1 MNPFTDESLS
11 REPFFFQKTAK
22 RSFFSALDLF
32 SAGNYYKQLYYP
44 NNMEIMNIIVDLGA
58 GLGGAT
64 EAFIECENWKVLR
77 FDIAQEVEHVE
88 EMRLVDYV
96 NDTSEI
102 IRYVRAEMH
111 MLDLDEKS
119 LYIWASPECKEWSDG
134 FHSKKCKMRRRG
146 ETFVPDL
153 TQLTA
158 IKHIVEV
165 LKPKAWIVENV
176 KGGLEFINPVLGP
189 PATFRNPIFLWGE
202 FPLFR
207 IPKNPEKK
215 TDKGP
220 SKTEILDPF
229 KITN

>member
-1 MNPFTDESLS
+1 MFDIIMGARLS
-11 REPFFFQKTAK
+11 
-22 RSFFSALDLF
+22 
-32 SAGNYYKQLYYP
+32 
-44 NNMEIMNIIVDLGA
+44 MNIIVDLGA

-64 EAFIECENWKVLR
+64 EAFIDCENWRVLR
-77 FDIAQEVEHVE
+77 FDIAKEVEHVE

-102 IRYVRAEMH
+102 IRQVRAEMH
-111 MLDLDEKS
+111 MLDLNS
-119 LYIWASPECKEWSDG
+119 SNLYIWASPECKEWSDG

-189 PATFRNPIFLWGE
+189 PATLRNPIFLWGE

-207 IPKNPEKK
+207 IPKNLGKK
-215 TDKGP
+215 TDLGP
-220 SKTEILDPF
+220 TKMRYWTRSKLPIEFSRSMKRAFENQTSLMEFLVE
-229 KITN
+229 